1 MRRDKHAYETR
12 DELLV
17 TEKIEAVSA
26 KLEYLPDFLVLR
38 DTYVDQMLSC
48 VCCLAKESV
57 GLSGSLVSR
66 WLTLENAC

>member
-26 KLEYLPDFLVLR
+26 KLQYLPDFLMLR
-38 DTYVDQMLSC
+38 DTYVDQMPSMR
-48 VCCLAKESV
+48 V
-57 GLSGSLVSR
+57 LSGK
-66 WLTLENAC
+66 

>member
-26 KLEYLPDFLVLR
+26 KHQYLPDFLMLR
-38 DTYVDQMLSC
+38 DTYVDQMPSMR
-48 VCCLAKESV
+48 V
-57 GLSGSLVSR
+57 LSGKGICRFIRVFGL
-66 WLTLENAC
+66 